1 MRFLNIFLY
10 EFYHFRKNRS
20 KVITYLIFVF
30 ACVYSIYNG
39 FSLQHKQTD
48 TILHIQKE
56 QNDELKKVIDWF
68 EQGISGPKDRN
79 WVNIKQPH
87 WAFRYIPSYTIKKP
101 SPLLPLGIGQA
112 EQYAYYKEIS
122 NWSST
127 FDPDMMEEI
136 SNPERLVNG
145 SIDFSFLI
153 IFLLPILLIILT
165 YNISGLEKDLKF
177 EKLIAIQSTSL
188 SKWILFRFLFYVI
201 LLLLTV
207 LLLIFSVFIINQFQ
221 SDFYNSISNL
231 IILSAS
237 YILLFSLIFYLI
249 IIFSN
254 SSSSIAFKMI
264 SIWLLFCVILP
275 GGIHQYASMKYPTN
289 YMTDF
294 LDVNRKESYDVFKL
308 PVDQL
313 YDKLVNI
320 YPDLNNTKHGMDSV
334 IDNGIIRNTISA
346 IINEMNKDV
355 ISKIEEQNNSKNEFI
370 KSTYWFNPISYFLN
384 EWNAITSTD
393 YNSYYNFRQ
402 NIQSDIDTKM
412 KLLVFDCWNQKKVN
426 KSVYENYLKQLD
438 VNYK

>member
-10 EFYHFRKNRS
+10 EFHHFRKNIS
-20 KVITYLIFVF
+20 KVLTYLIFVL
-30 ACVYSIYNG
+30 ACVYSIYSGFNLQNKQVETISHILSEQQNEINKLLNWYENG
-39 FSLQHKQTD
+39 IK
-48 TILHIQKE
+48 
-56 QNDELKKVIDWF
+56 
-68 EQGISGPKDRN
+68 GPKERSRVDVTEPN
-79 WVNIKQPH
+79 
-87 WAFRYIPSYTIKKP
+87 WAFRYIPLYTIKNP

-153 IFLLPILLIILT
+153 IFLLPILFIILT
-165 YNISGLEKDLKF
+165 YNIGGLEKDLKF
-177 EKLIAIQSTSL
+177 EKLIAIQSSSL
-188 SKWILFRFLFYVI
+188 SKWILFRFLFYII
-201 LLLLTV
+201 LLVSTV
-207 LLLIFSVFIINQFQ
+207 LFLIFIVAVINQVHP
-221 SDFYNSISNL
+221 DFYNNL
-231 IILSAS
+231 NHLILLSVS

-249 IIFSN
+249 LLFSN

-289 YMTDF
+289 YMTDY
-294 LDVNRKESYDVFKL
+294 LDVNRKESYDMFKL

-320 YPDLNNTKHGMDSV
+320 YPDLHNTKHGMDTI
-334 IDNGIIRNTISA
+334 IDNRLIGNTISA
-346 IINEMNKDV
+346 VINEMNKDV
-355 ISKIEEQNNSKNEFI
+355 ISKIEEQNASKNEFI

-384 EWNAITSTD
+384 EWNLSTSTD
-393 YNSYYNFRQ
+393 YSSYYNFRQ
-402 NIQSDIDTKM
+402 NIQKDIDLKM
-412 KLLVFDCWNQKKVN
+412 KLMVFECWNQKKVN
-426 KSVYENYLKQLD
+426 QSVYENYLKQLD
-438 VNYK
+438 ISYK